1 MNGKNRN
8 NFEIVHK
15 ELIEFCEECT
25 LSKKANCSKYDEKC
39 TEYSN
44 RYDDLYYSTLY
55 PFHPC
60 KKCPAIGN
68 CGSSKPGECNAYWH
82 FCRMR
87 LIAECEIKNNVVF
100 FSREKIQMVCGPA
113 DLITEE
119 YLKSNSFFRKAVDF
133 RVTADYIA
141 EIKREPIYSELL
153 STVRQYLEYCLI
165 HEQDSDET
173 EFVEEFYRI

>member
-15 ELIEFCEECT
+15 ELIDFCEECT
-25 LSKKANCSKYDEKC
+25 LIKKANCSKYDEKC

-60 KKCPAIGN
+60 KKCLAIGD
-68 CGSSKPGECNAYWH
+68 CSISKPSECNTYWH

-87 LIAECEIKNNVVF
+87 LVAECEIKNNVVY
-100 FSREKIQMVCGPA
+100 FSKEKLQMVCGPA

-165 HEQDSDET
+165 HKQDSDET

>member
-15 ELIEFCEECT
+15 ELIEFCDKCT

-60 KKCPAIGN
+60 KKCLAIGDCSN
-68 CGSSKPGECNAYWH
+68 SKPSECNTYWH

-87 LIAECEIKNNVVF
+87 LVAECEIKNNVVY
-100 FSREKIQMVCGPA
+100 FSKEKLQMVCGPA

-133 RVTADYIA
+133 RITADYIA

-153 STVRQYLEYCLI
+153 STVRRYLEYCLI
-165 HEQDSDET
+165 HEQNSDET
-173 EFVEEFYRI
+173 EFVEKFYRI

>member
-15 ELIEFCEECT
+15 ELIDFCEECT

-60 KKCPAIGN
+60 KKCLAIGN
-68 CGSSKPGECNAYWH
+68 CGSSKPSECNKYWH

-87 LIAECEIKNNVVF
+87 LVAECEIKNNVVY
-100 FSREKIQMVCGPA
+100 FSKEKLQMVCGPA

-133 RVTADYIA
+133 RITADYIA

-165 HEQDSDET
+165 HEQNSDET

>member
-60 KKCPAIGN
+60 KKCLAIGN
-68 CGSSKPGECNAYWH
+68 CGSSKPSECNKYWH

-87 LIAECEIKNNVVF
+87 LVAECEIKNNVVY
-100 FSREKIQMVCGPA
+100 FSKEKLQMVCGPA